1 MTLLLD
7 LLITAMLVIGGSF
20 ALIGSYGL
28 LRLKDPFQRLHAP
41 TKGSTL
47 GVGAVLAASALAHL
61 ARGQG
66 ASWHEV
72 LVTVFIFL
80 TAPVTALY
88 LARVHLHRS
97 KSTPDL
103 PAPSSAGHWA
113 SQDLTLEEV
122 VEEIPE
128 ETARQA
134 AIVHKSE

>member
-7 LLITAMLVIGGSF
+7 LLITAALVIGGAF

-47 GVGAVLAASALAHL
+47 GVGAVLVASALVHL

-72 LVTVFIFL
+72 LVTLFIFL
-80 TAPVTALY
+80 TAPLTALY
-88 LARVHLHRS
+88 LARVHLHQARPKPELPGPATAS
-97 KSTPDL
+97 GWANSDLQLEINAPDAEQKIF
-103 PAPSSAGHWA
+103 P
-113 SQDLTLEEV
+113 V
-122 VEEIPE
+122 N
-128 ETARQA
+128 
-134 AIVHKSE
+134 

>member
-7 LLITAMLVIGGSF
+7 LLITAALIIGGAF

-47 GVGAVLAASALAHL
+47 GVGAVLVASALVHL

-72 LVTVFIFL
+72 LVTLFIFL
-80 TAPVTALY
+80 TAPLTALY
-88 LARVHLHRS
+88 LARVHLHGALTR
-97 KSTPDL
+97 PDL
-103 PAPSSAGHWA
+103 PAPAGKSDWA
-113 SQDLTLEEV
+113 SADLTLENTH
-122 VEEIPE
+122 PE
-128 ETARQA
+128 REPR
-134 AIVHKSE
+134 

>member
-7 LLITAMLVIGGSF
+7 LLITAALVIGGAF

-47 GVGAVLAASALAHL
+47 GVGAVLIASALAHL

-72 LVTVFIFL
+72 LVTLFIFL
-80 TAPVTALY
+80 TAPLTALY
-88 LARVHLHRS
+88 LARVHLHQARPKPELPGPATAS
-97 KSTPDL
+97 GWANSDLQLEINAPDAEQKIF
-103 PAPSSAGHWA
+103 P
-113 SQDLTLEEV
+113 V
-122 VEEIPE
+122 N
-128 ETARQA
+128 
-134 AIVHKSE
+134 

>member
-7 LLITAMLVIGGSF
+7 LLITAALVIGGAF

-47 GVGAVLAASALAHL
+47 GVGAVLVASALVHL

-72 LVTVFIFL
+72 LVTLFIFL
-80 TAPVTALY
+80 TAPLTALY
-88 LARVHLHRS
+88 LARVHLHQARPKPELPGPATAS
-97 KSTPDL
+97 GWANSDL
-103 PAPSSAGHWA
+103 QLEINAPGAE
-113 SQDLTLEEV
+113 QKIFPV
-122 VEEIPE
+122 N
-128 ETARQA
+128 
-134 AIVHKSE
+134 

>member
-7 LLITAMLVIGGSF
+7 LLITAALVIGGAF

-47 GVGAVLAASALAHL
+47 GVGAVLVASALVHL

-72 LVTVFIFL
+72 LVTLFIFL
-80 TAPVTALY
+80 TAPLPALY
-88 LARVHLHRS
+88 LARVHLHQARPKPELPGPATAS
-97 KSTPDL
+97 GWANSDLQLEINAPDAEQKIF
-103 PAPSSAGHWA
+103 P
-113 SQDLTLEEV
+113 V
-122 VEEIPE
+122 N
-128 ETARQA
+128 
-134 AIVHKSE
+134 